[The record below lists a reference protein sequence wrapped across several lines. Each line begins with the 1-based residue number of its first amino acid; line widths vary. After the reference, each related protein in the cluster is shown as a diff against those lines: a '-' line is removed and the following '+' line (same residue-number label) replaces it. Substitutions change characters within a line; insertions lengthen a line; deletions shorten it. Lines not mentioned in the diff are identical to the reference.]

1 MEEATRRLVGSAEEV
16 QEGGLGLQW
25 LTAEV
30 LEGYFCGLD
39 LPLKSV
45 GSKPQTG
52 IPGLEHQNQ
61 ERNPNNFCL

>member
-45 GSKPQTG
+45 GSKPQV
-52 IPGLEHQNQ
+52 GL
-61 ERNPNNFCL
+61 PSL